1 MHEKTSC
8 KGTRKKYFRT
18 KKLQA
23 VACYRILT
31 VQEIIARI
39 KNEIK
44 SFYMDRETV
53 TRMRRQVREWEKVF
67 ANSPSSDR
75 HAHDSSW
82 KESHLTR
89 LELER
94 LCRG

>member
-1 MHEKTSC
+1 MHEKKSC

-31 VQEIIARI
+31 VQKIIARI
-39 KNEIK
+39 KNEIQ
-44 SFYMDRETV
+44 SFYMDRERV
-53 TRMRRQVREWEKVF
+53 TRMKRQVREWEKVF
-67 ANSPSSDR
+67 ANYSSNDR
-75 HAHDSSW
+75 HAHESSW

>member
-1 MHEKTSC
+1 MHEKKSC

-18 KKLQA
+18 KKKKKSQA

-44 SFYMDRETV
+44 SFYTDRETV
-53 TRMRRQVREWEKVF
+53 TRMRRQIRESGRKSLQTIHPMAGMHTKVPGK
-67 ANSPSSDR
+67 N
-75 HAHDSSW
+75 
-82 KESHLTR
+82 LT
-89 LELER
+89 
-94 LCRG
+94 